1 MGQKRIIEG
10 KMLEAVLELIDVK
23 KKKEG

>member
-23 KKKEG
+23 KKKER